1 MSGELCGAGLGPGC
15 VLPTSDFLQRE
26 RALCALVCKRACKPP
41 PSREYMPRSFMWAGG
56 ASSSCLCLCTPCAAH
71 QPTTAQAS
79 TAFANHSS
87 SDMELRFGK
96 QFKSFNFLRRDILL
110 LDFGERFIEI
120 SLHLKTTF
128 TFYSSNFHQYPIKF
142 PCSEETRRIV
152 SS

>member
-1 MSGELCGAGLGPGC
+1 M
-15 VLPTSDFLQRE
+15 LPTSDFLQG
-26 RALCALVCKRACKPP
+26 ALCASSVCKRACKPP
-41 PSREYMPRSFMWAGG
+41 SRKRRVHATVFYVGRGG
-56 ASSSCLCLCTPCAAH
+56 LLCLCTPCAAH

-142 PCSEETRRIV
+142 PCSKETQRIV